1 MIKNAKIAFTDSIG
15 MQWEAF
21 WLKIPCLTL
30 RDNTEWVETV
40 DLGFNV
46 LVGSNPSSIMEATIR
61 VTRDEIQKE
70 RFSHVINLY
79 DVGGVAKKILKV
91 LYDSSN

>member
-1 MIKNAKIAFTDSIG
+1 

-40 DLGFNV
+40 DMGCNI
-46 LVGSNPSSIMEATIR
+46 LVGSNASSIMEATAR
-61 VTRDEIQKE
+61 VTRDEILREQ
-70 RFSHVINLY
+70 FLHVTNPY
-79 DVGGVAKKILKV
+79 DVGGAADKILKV
-91 LYDSSN
+91 LHDSSS